1 MLIVF
6 YTTCAV
12 AAVGADLNRDFP
24 SPFKAPGCKG
34 RAPERC
40 DPLLL
45 SLAAN
50 SGVMPETAAIM
61 AWTSNDSWPFTA
73 AANLHEGAVV
83 VSASK
88 ALSWAGLGLI
98 HGGVTAFMLDRNLLE
113 AATLQAPLG

>member
-1 MLIVF
+1 MLP
-6 YTTCAV
+6 
-12 AAVGADLNRDFP
+12 AVGADLNRDFP

-34 RAPERC
+34 KAPERC

-73 AANLHEGAVV
+73 AANLHEGAIV
-83 VSASK
+83 VSAQDLWVCVK
-88 ALSWAGLGLI
+88 LCHAQCRCWHTIPTQLYL
-98 HGGVTAFMLDRNLLE
+98 T
-113 AATLQAPLG
+113 